1 MNRARISFAILFAAG
16 IAATIHAV
24 TVPKVNFT
32 DTRLKNGLRVV
43 VSPDHAAPVVSV
55 SVAYNVGSR
64 DEKKGQ
70 TGYAHFFE
78 HMMFKGSENVAD
90 GELAALIENYGGDHN
105 GQTDKD
111 HTIYFEEVPANQID
125 MVLFIEADRMKALAL
140 TEEGVK
146 NQREAVK
153 EERRLRVDNQPYGK
167 TSEALDE
174 LAFENF
180 VNEHSVIGSMADLDA
195 ATIADFRAFFKT
207 YYSPANA
214 TIAIAGDIDPDAAVQ
229 KVRKYFEAI
238 PAGPPPPKLDTT
250 EPPQKAERRMNM
262 EDPLA
267 RLTLVDAGYHVPGGL
282 TPDMDALG
290 ALATILGSGRSARLY
305 DSLVR
310 QQQVAV
316 QVYSGVQAAKG
327 PGLFYVEAIV
337 APGKAVPATEAAM
350 YAEVDKVKNG
360 EIQDWELEKARN
372 AARRALVGS
381 LQNSLQR
388 AILLS
393 RFSVFYNDPGVI
405 NSRYDRIASVT
416 KQDVQRVARQYL
428 TPENRTV
435 IITTP
440 SNKGRGAGRGDAGA
454 APGAPGGGK

>member
-1 MNRARISFAILFAAG
+1 MVAIAIAVLAA
-16 IAATIHAV
+16 AAQAV

-32 DTRLKNGLRVV
+32 DTKLANGLRVI

-78 HMMFKGSENVAD
+78 HMMFKGSENVSD

-111 HTIYFEEVPANQID
+111 HTIYFEEVPANQLD
-125 MVLFIEADRMKALAL
+125 MVLFLEADRMKAIAM
-140 TEEGVK
+140 TQESVN

-167 TSEALDE
+167 TSETLDE

-180 VNEHSVIGSMADLDA
+180 VNKHSVIGSMADLDA
-195 ATIADFRAFFKT
+195 ATIEDFRAFFKT
-207 YYSPANA
+207 YYAPGNA
-214 TIAIAGDIDPDAAVQ
+214 AIAIAGDVDPAVAVQ
-229 KVRKYFEAI
+229 KVKKYFEGI
-238 PAGPPPPKLDTT
+238 PAGPSRPKLDTT
-250 EPPQKAERRMNM
+250 EPPQKGERRTTT

-267 RLTLVDAGYHVPGGL
+267 RLTLIDAGYHVPGGL
-282 TPDMDALG
+282 SPDMDALS
-290 ALATILGSGRSARLY
+290 ALASILGSGRSARLY

-316 QVYSGVQAAKG
+316 QVFAGMQAAKG
-327 PGLFYVEAIV
+327 PGLFYVEAIA
-337 APGKAVPATEAAM
+337 APGKPVPETEKAM
-350 YAEVDKVKNG
+350 YAEVEKIKTG
-360 EIQDWELEKARN
+360 TIQDWELEKARN
-372 AARRALVGS
+372 AARRALVS
-381 LQNSLQR
+381 NLQNSLQR

-393 RFSVFYNDPGVI
+393 RYAVFYNDPGVI
-405 NSRYDRIASVT
+405 NTRYDRIAAVT
-416 KQDVQRVARQYL
+416 KEDVQRVARQYL

-435 IITTP
+435 VITTP
-440 SNKGRGAGRGDAGA
+440 AKKGAGSAEGAG
-454 APGAPGGGK
+454 GAK

>member
-32 DTRLKNGLRVV
+32 DTRLKNGLRVI

-55 SVAYNVGSR
+55 SMAYNVGSR

-207 YYSPANA
+207 YYAPGNA
-214 TIAIAGDIDPDAAVQ
+214 AIAIAGDVEPDVALQ
-229 KVRKYFEAI
+229 KVRKYFESI
-238 PAGPPPPKLDTT
+238 PSGPAAPKLDTG
-250 EPPQKAERRMNM
+250 EPPQKGERRTAI

-267 RLTLVDAGYHVPGGL
+267 RLTLIDAGYHVPGGL
-282 TPDMDALG
+282 NPDMDALN
-290 ALATILGSGRSARLY
+290 ALTTILGSGRSARL
-305 DSLVR
+305 
-310 QQQVAV
+310 
-316 QVYSGVQAAKG
+316 
-327 PGLFYVEAIV
+327 
-337 APGKAVPATEAAM
+337 
-350 YAEVDKVKNG
+350 
-360 EIQDWELEKARN
+360 
-372 AARRALVGS
+372 
-381 LQNSLQR
+381 
-388 AILLS
+388 
-393 RFSVFYNDPGVI
+393 
-405 NSRYDRIASVT
+405 
-416 KQDVQRVARQYL
+416 
-428 TPENRTV
+428 
-435 IITTP
+435 
-440 SNKGRGAGRGDAGA
+440 
-454 APGAPGGGK
+454 